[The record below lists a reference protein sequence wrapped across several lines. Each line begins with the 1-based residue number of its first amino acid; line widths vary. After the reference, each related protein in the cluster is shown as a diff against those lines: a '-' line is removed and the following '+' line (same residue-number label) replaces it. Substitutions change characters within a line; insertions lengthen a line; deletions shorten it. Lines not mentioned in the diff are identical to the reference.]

1 MVELGIDEFTLVLQ
15 VNPDFMGVYDDGDW
29 PEIAKSILDDF
40 ADRTGLMAC
49 LGQAMPEEKKPA
61 GYFEGYTFGEYPF
74 YLCRFPCPCLGS
86 LSAKAVDYIR
96 SIGGIEP
103 YELLQVGVNPSS
115 YSARLA
121 RIDFTAD
128 FIDERFTVQ
137 EIYDGPNDGSLHV
150 MREHLMFALGRLRSG
165 KRRS

>member
-1 MVELGIDEFTLVLQ
+1 
-15 VNPDFMGVYDDGDW
+15 
-29 PEIAKSILDDF
+29 
-40 ADRTGLMAC
+40 
-49 LGQAMPEEKKPA
+49 MPLSMPVWIWGSA
-61 GYFEGYTFGEYPF
+61 
-74 YLCRFPCPCLGS
+74 LGS

-137 EIYDGPNDGSLHV
+137 KIYDGLNDGSLHV

-165 KRRS
+165 KSRS

>member
-1 MVELGIDEFTLVLQ
+1 MNTPSTYAAFHACVD
-15 VNPDFMGVYDDGDW
+15 MGVC
-29 PEIAKSILDDF
+29 F
-40 ADRTGLMAC
+40 
-49 LGQAMPEEKKPA
+49 
-61 GYFEGYTFGEYPF
+61 
-74 YLCRFPCPCLGS
+74 RFS

-115 YSARLA
+115 YFARLV

-128 FIDERFTVQ
+128 FIDECFTVQ
-137 EIYDGPNDGSLHV
+137 EIYDGLNDGSLHV

>member
-1 MVELGIDEFTLVLQ
+1 MPL
-15 VNPDFMGVYDDGDW
+15 FMPVWIWGS
-29 PEIAKSILDDF
+29 A
-40 ADRTGLMAC
+40 
-49 LGQAMPEEKKPA
+49 
-61 GYFEGYTFGEYPF
+61 
-74 YLCRFPCPCLGS
+74 LGS
-86 LSAKAVDYIR
+86 LSAKAVDCIR

-115 YSARLA
+115 YFARLV

-128 FIDERFTVQ
+128 FIDECFTVQ
-137 EIYDGPNDGSLHV
+137 EIYDGLNDDSLHV